1 MFAHQLDV
9 SLPNRQVDREV
20 EKENLLVQL
29 SSFCKMLLA
38 TAAIRYK
45 TASVYSNYCN
55 CENIWRK
62 TVLEPTMKMQS
73 LN

>member
-9 SLPNRQVDREV
+9 SLPRQVDGEV

-29 SSFCKMLLA
+29 SSFCKMLL
-38 TAAIRYK
+38 AIRYK

>member
-1 MFAHQLDV
+1 M
-9 SLPNRQVDREV
+9 